1 MTKMITSPVLKTIVF
16 FYFLICG
23 HVANADTLYLNNGD
37 VLSGN
42 IVTLAEGVCVFNSN
56 YGSSLKIP
64 SKDIKGLSTND
75 SYNISFASGEVVKG
89 QFVMLAGGDN
99 KIRSASFGDLPAPTS
114 QVVSMVKI
122 FPVLNGSKASQKG
135 AVAPKQTDTSQ
146 KKYGEE
152 TDEAPPLDF
161 LTGSTVLLSP
171 GTFELE
177 FDMGLRTSRSE
188 YKLTQVGYFQRSAYS
203 ARMFEM
209 GLTARAGLL
218 DRMEGW
224 FRVPVTYST
233 VEDVSTNEYVRSKS
247 SWDFGDLGFG
257 LQYLIHK
264 ESENIPAISVSLAAS
279 APTGQKSYRRL
290 QDTWQD
296 ALDNGS
302 GHWAVKPGISFVRT
316 VDPAIIYGGVDYQY
330 SFERNID
337 GYDIKPGDGIIGYLG
352 LGFALNEKLSLG
364 SRVSAAH
371 YSELTADGVTIKGSD
386 YDPIDLSFTFSYRAW
401 ESFVISP
408 HITFGLNDDS
418 GAPAVGVRFTKR
430 F

>member
-1 MTKMITSPVLKTIVF
+1 MMKKFHIVVSKIIIF
-16 FYFLICG
+16 FYFL
-23 HVANADTLYLNNGD
+23 VLVNSVKADTLYLNNGD
-37 VLSGN
+37 ILSGK
-42 IVTLAEGVCVFNSN
+42 IITLSEGICVFDSQ
-56 YGSSLKIP
+56 YGSSFKIP
-64 SKDIKGLSTND
+64 SKDIKGLSTDN
-75 SYNISFASGEVVKG
+75 SYNISFSSGEMIKG
-89 QFVMLAGGDN
+89 QFIMLSTGGN
-99 KIRSASFGDLPAPTS
+99 KIRSENFGDLPVPTS
-114 QVVSMVKI
+114 QMISMVKV
-122 FPVLNGSKASQKG
+122 FPSSTKTKNSQKTD
-135 AVAPKQTDTSQ
+135 ATQVQTNTSP

-152 TDEAPPLDF
+152 TEEDPPLDF

-188 YKLTQVGYFQRSAYS
+188 YKLTQVGYFQRSSYS

-209 GLTARAGLL
+209 GLTARAGLM

-257 LQYLIHK
+257 LQYLILK
-264 ESENIPAISVSLAAS
+264 ESENIPAVSVSLAAS

-302 GHWAVKPGISFVRT
+302 GHWALKPGISFVRT
-316 VDPAIIYGGVDYQY
+316 VDPAILYGGIEYQY

-364 SRVSAAH
+364 SRMSVAH
-371 YSELTADGVTIKGSD
+371 YSELTADGVTVKGSG
-386 YDPIDLSFTFSYRAW
+386 YDPMDLSFTFSYRAW
-401 ESFVISP
+401 ENFVISP
-408 HITFGLNDDS
+408 HVTFGLNDDS
-418 GAPAVGVRFTKR
+418 GAPSVGVRFTKR